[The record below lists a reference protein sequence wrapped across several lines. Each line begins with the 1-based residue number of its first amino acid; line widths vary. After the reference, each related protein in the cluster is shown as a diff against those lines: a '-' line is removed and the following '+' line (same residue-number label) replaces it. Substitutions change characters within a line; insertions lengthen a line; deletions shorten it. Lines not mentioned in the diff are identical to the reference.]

1 MPLKQID
8 RQGVRQA
15 IDKINA
21 LRQVRS
27 CVTAGSALVPSPCL
41 FRWEDNRYKIEFT
54 STDFVALDAA
64 YYQGMHTFDINING
78 NTFEVPERG
87 ASISNWNRNFTNPD
101 VVELQVSQFRT
112 KGINDEQHY
121 FMRYITPI
129 SKITWNAIDCGLLGY
144 VYNLGNTR
152 CRSLYLLHLIGSD
165 IQVHHYLDDK
175 GECFLLID
183 SLSPVSLEYIE
194 KASFNI
200 LLSIGLLFGE
210 MPLDEAYMY
219 IYENKDFQTPLALVY
234 KSLVKTLKNDYH
246 IFTTN
251 LYSVLCPLAKR
262 KDPANGDKRMSAIIG
277 ARKWAINEITLDVFC
292 KLVQNFMDYEAFSWG
307 GFYLINACHFTMEM
321 QPGAFSTALETIA
334 SEVVSKK
341 LPKGILNII
350 DAQNWPSI
358 HKDLDNLVDAYIQTG
373 QITADNAVKL
383 KAKINSLSG
392 PTNIDKLSKP
402 FGIYQYQLTSED
414 DRIIKQRNSALHG
427 SVKASR
433 SIDQAFTQLQ
443 DVALGLHRLC
453 CTLLLKMANYR
464 GYIINNQ
471 RFFGTDEKAKPFIL
485 V

>member
-8 RQGVRQA
+8 RQGIKLA
-15 IDKINA
+15 IAEINA
-21 LRQVRS
+21 LRQVKS

-41 FRWEDNRYKIEFT
+41 FRWEDNHYKIDFT

-64 YYQGMHTFDINING
+64 FYQGMHAFDINING

-101 VVELQVSQFRT
+101 VVELQVSQFRS

-121 FMRYITPI
+121 FLRYITPI
-129 SKITWNAIDCGLLGY
+129 SAKTWDAIDKGLLGY
-144 VYNLGNTR
+144 MYNLDNTQ
-152 CRSLYLLHLIGSD
+152 CRTLYPLHLTCSD
-165 IQVHHYLDDK
+165 LQVHHFVDDK
-175 GECFLLID
+175 GDYFLLID
-183 SLSPVSLEYIE
+183 SLSPLSLECIE
-194 KASFNI
+194 KAVFNI

-219 IYENKDFQTPLALVY
+219 IYESKDFKTPLALVY

-246 IFTTN
+246 IFTTS

-262 KDPANGDKRMSAIIG
+262 KDPTNGEKRINAIIG
-277 ARKWAINEITLDVFC
+277 ARKWSINEIPLDVFC

-334 SEVVSKK
+334 SEVVSNK
-341 LPKGILNII
+341 LPKGTLNII
-350 DAQNWPSI
+350 EAQNWPSI
-358 HKDLDNLVDAYIQTG
+358 HKDLDNLVDAYTQAG
-373 QITADNAVKL
+373 QITVDNAAKI

-402 FGIYQYQLTSED
+402 FGIYQYQLTPED
-414 DRIIKQRNSALHG
+414 DRIIRQRNSVLHG
-427 SVKASR
+427 SVKASM

-453 CTLLLKMANYR
+453 CTLLLKMANYQ

-471 RFFGTDEKAKPFIL
+471 RLYGTNEKAKPFIL